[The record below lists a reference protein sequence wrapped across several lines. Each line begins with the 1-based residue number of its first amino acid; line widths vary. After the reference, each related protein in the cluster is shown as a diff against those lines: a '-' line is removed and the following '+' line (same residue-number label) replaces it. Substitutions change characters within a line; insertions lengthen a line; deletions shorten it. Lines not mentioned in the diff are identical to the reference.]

1 MQQIDTYHL
10 KTKKQAARY
19 LNVSVASI
27 ERHMRSRLRFIR
39 VGNLV
44 RFRDEDLSAYLDQ
57 NARGGAA
64 A

>member
-1 MQQIDTYHL
+1 MQQIDTYL

-27 ERHMRSRLRFIR
+27 ERLMRGGLRFIR

-57 NARGGAA
+57 NVRGGATA
-64 A
+64 

>member
-27 ERHMRSRLRFIR
+27 ERLMRSGLRY
-39 VGNLV
+39 VKCGGLV

-57 NARGGAA
+57 NTRSGAA

>member
-1 MQQIDTYHL
+1 MQQVDTYHL
-10 KTKKQAARY
+10 KTKKQAARF

-27 ERHMRSRLRFIR
+27 ERLMRAGLRHIK

-64 A
+64 